1 MPVRF
6 AKLSDLDA
14 ILSVYAPYVTN
25 TAFSFEYSV
34 PTLEEFT
41 QRFLSVTSQFPWL
54 VWEEDGHVIGYA
66 YGSPHHSRAAYR
78 WCAEI
83 SCYLHPEH
91 RGKGIG
97 RQLYTV
103 LEEIL
108 TRQGY
113 LTVYAVVTTA
123 NQSSL
128 AFHKALG
135 YREFAQFPE
144 CGFKFGTWYGVT
156 WLEKRL
162 NSVEIPSNFPLAANS
177 IIKNDENFTS
187 ILDNLTLS

>member
-1 MPVRF
+1 MSVRI
-6 AKLSDLDA
+6 AKLTDLEA
-14 ILSVYAPYVTN
+14 ILSIYGPYVTD

-34 PTLEEFT
+34 PTLAEFT
-41 QRFLSVTSQFPWL
+41 QRFLSVTAQFPWL
-54 VWEEDGHVIGYA
+54 VWEENGKVLGYA
-66 YGSPHHSRAAYR
+66 YGSAHRSRDAYR
-78 WCAEI
+78 WCAEV

-113 LTVYAVVTTA
+113 RTVYAVVTSA
-123 NQSSL
+123 NASSL

-135 YREFAQFPE
+135 YREFAHFPE
-144 CGFKFGTWYGVT
+144 CGFKFGTWHGIS

-162 NSVEIPSNFPLAANS
+162 NSVETPSNFPVSADR
-177 IIKNDENFTS
+177 IVKDDENFRT
-187 ILDNLTLS
+187 ILDILSLS